1 MLKPFLSSSNEDLI
15 IIGSCYLPPVLL
27 AHSRGKLGCL
37 RKAAECLG
45 ISEGGIGTISQS
57 DYCSLYF
64 LFFGFLGP
72 PVGQQNAKLI
82 KASRKP

>member
-15 IIGSCYLPPVLL
+15 IIGSCYLPPLLL

-45 ISEGGIGTISQS
+45 ISEGALGQFH
-57 DYCSLYF
+57 SLTPPPPTFFF
-64 LFFGFLGP
+64 LASWAL
-72 PVGQQNAKLI
+72 LL
-82 KASRKP
+82 ASRMQN